1 MKKNIQKKLTSEQDV
16 LFLLEEKAQEVNN
29 KGVIELDDMFNA
41 IEDYLKSI
49 NPKTLKLKDEIYHK
63 IQHIIDL
70 MEKKAQELLDGKSLS
85 NINYHAKYTRN
96 L

>member
-16 LFLLEEKAQEVNN
+16 LFLLEEKAQEINN

-63 IQHIIDL
+63 MQDIRDL
-70 MEKKAQELLDGKSLS
+70 IEKKAQKLLDSKSLS
-85 NINYHAKYTRN
+85 NINYHAKYTKN